1 MLVILNAGLFA
12 KQLLPELV
20 LVYRGREWANTLR
33 RNPITRLTDNTSSIA
48 AICIFCNA
56 KRWIYYRTRTTSYA
70 VCSRASNRI
79 LVRRRY
85 HTFDGMELI
94 IFDSVH
100 LSTFLFDMPVMKKVV
115 DST

>member
-56 KRWIYYRTRTTSYA
+56 KRWIYYRTPAELMADMGLADGTEVSY
-70 VCSRASNRI
+70 
-79 LVRRRY
+79 
-85 HTFDGMELI
+85 
-94 IFDSVH
+94 
-100 LSTFLFDMPVMKKVV
+100 
-115 DST
+115 